1 MENQNELRKELELKQ
16 KILKGAVERYKF
28 MVDALDAGTV
38 EHKLGVFGTVFLC
51 GIALALT
58 SFIIFSGA
66 LAAMGISV
74 PSLIAAAIVGSS
86 VFGLIGEKIIEK
98 VEGSKERLATFTTA
112 DTDKE
117 IREELVKC
125 EIALAK
131 AKKDKKI
138 VGKMLENLN
147 SNDDFAKNITTN
159 YGMHFENVDT
169 ELLANECNRVLE
181 ELDEEMK
188 NLGVLVERKVLRDE
202 FDVRCVFNQK
212 FKNIVATILG
222 GLTGVFLGTPFGT
235 LGILLITIFGG
246 ITGNLISKHEI
257 EKKLEVFDKLNKK
270 LGSDRLND
278 RVVFEEVEAEK
289 DAIETAVRSKAT
301 EIKKLASYLFDM
313 ESIVSMSIPSD
324 NSQEDSLTVEKT
336 NNKALENNDLYNYLV
351 SQNNEDTSVNSL
363 DPNLIDNEL
372 YQYLIE
378 EANRTREEERAYQ
391 YIKQ

>member
-16 KILKGAVERYKF
+16 KILKGSVERYKF

-38 EHKLGVFGTVFLC
+38 EHKLGIFGTVFLC

-147 SNDDFAKNITTN
+147 SNDDFAKNITIN

-169 ELLANECNRVLE
+169 KLLVNECNLVLE

-212 FKNIVATILG
+212 FKNIVATIIG

-235 LGILLITIFGG
+235 LGILLVTIFGG
-246 ITGNLISKHEI
+246 ITGNLISKHKK
-257 EKKLEVFDKLNKK
+257 EKKLEIFDKLNSR
-270 LGSDRLND
+270 LGSNRLNN
-278 RVVFEEVEAEK
+278 RVMFEEVEAEK